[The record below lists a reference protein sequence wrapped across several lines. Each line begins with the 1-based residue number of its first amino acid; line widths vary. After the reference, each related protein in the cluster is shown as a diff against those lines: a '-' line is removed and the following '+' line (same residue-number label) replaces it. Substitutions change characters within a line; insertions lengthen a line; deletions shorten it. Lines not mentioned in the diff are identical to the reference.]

1 MENMT
6 RRELL
11 ALAIGGG
18 LGALWSPAP
27 GVARMQAADTWKR
40 GYDAARTSNPY
51 LLGWQNADR
60 DRYASD
66 QLSVYGRWPRDL
78 AGTFYRNGPAGHEVG
93 GRRYHHWFDGDGLV
107 QAFHISADGIRHLGR
122 FVETAK
128 RRSERDADRML
139 WPAFGTSLDGG
150 LPVSHP
156 DTINTANISILHHA
170 GELLA
175 LWEAGSPHRLDPQ
188 SLETLGIKTW
198 RPDLRGAPFT
208 AHPKVEP
215 DGTVWAFGYALD
227 RGLLVLYRINA
238 GGKVDKAD
246 TVEIS
251 PLGMIHDFAVT
262 ANSLVFVIP
271 PLVFDPE
278 RVAPGVSFLDTHVWR
293 PELGTRVL
301 AVDKEDFSRRRW
313 WQSPTGFA
321 YHLGNAWEEGENVHF
336 DYCVAPDATELTQTF
351 REVMRGVWRPPTEP
365 TRFAQVTL
373 GAGDAVEQ
381 HVFDRQAE
389 FPRVAPGVVAAR
401 HRYVYSLAGP
411 LAKRFRWRVTRSRP
425 RGALGYG
432 DGRHG
437 RLRLRYGLHPGGAY
451 LRAASR
457 LIDGSGGLGDRHRAG
472 PGPRNHATG
481 GLRRYADQGRTLSCG
496 PVALRVA
503 SWLSRHIRS
512 GVSGRKSGLNS
523 V

>member
-11 ALAIGGG
+11 ALAVGGG
-18 LGALWSPAP
+18 LGALWSP
-27 GVARMQAADTWKR
+27 GSSVAWTQAADTWKR

-51 LLGWQNADR
+51 LLGFQNADR

-66 QLSVYGRWPRDL
+66 LLPVYGRWPRDL

-128 RRSERDADRML
+128 RRAERDADRML

-198 RPDLRGAPFT
+198 RSDLRGAPFT

-227 RGLLVLYRINA
+227 RGLLVLYRIDA
-238 GGKVDKAD
+238 GGKVEKAD
-246 TVEIS
+246 TVGIS

-262 ANSLVFVIP
+262 VNSLVFVIP

-278 RVAPGVSFLDTHVWR
+278 RVAPGVSFLDTQVWR

-301 AVDKEDFSRRRW
+301 AVDKDDFSCRRW
-313 WQSPTGFA
+313 WQLPPGFA
-321 YHLGNAWEEGENVHF
+321 YHLGNAWEDGGNVHF
-336 DYCVAPDATELTQTF
+336 DYCVAPDATELTHTF
-351 REVMRGVWRPPTEP
+351 REVMRGVWSPPTEP

-373 GAGDAVEQ
+373 GTGDAVEQ

-411 LAKRFRWRVTRSRP
+411 LARRSDIASPGLDRVVRWDTETGDTDAYVYDADFIPEEHIFVPRP
-425 RGALGYG
+425 GSSTEAEGWVIGTALDLDRGITQL
-432 DGRHG
+432 
-437 RLRLRYGLHPGGAY
+437 
-451 LRAASR
+451 AAFDAIR
-457 LIDGSGGLGDRHRAG
+457 IRE
-472 PGPRNHATG
+472 
-481 GLRRYADQGRTLSCG
+481 G
-496 PVALRVA
+496 PVAVA
-503 SWLSRHIRS
+503 RLPYALPLGFHGIF
-512 GVSGRKSGLNS
+512 VPA
-523 V
+523 